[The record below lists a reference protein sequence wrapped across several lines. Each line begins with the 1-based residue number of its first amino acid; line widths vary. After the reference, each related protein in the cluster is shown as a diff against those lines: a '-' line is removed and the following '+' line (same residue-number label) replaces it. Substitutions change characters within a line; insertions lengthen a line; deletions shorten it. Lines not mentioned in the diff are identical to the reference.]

1 MSRTPF
7 RIIFMGTPDFAV
19 PSLEA
24 LIQGPDEIVAV
35 VTQPDR
41 PKGRSSQLV
50 APPIK
55 TLAETDTFSRVG
67 AKLRCGGVK
76 PEAFPTVE
84 RVAGF
89 IIACRQVHLPLKCT
103 AGLHHPVR
111 HRSEEPDVMTMNFIN
126 NLSLEKVQ

>member
-55 TLAETDTFSRVG
+55 TLAEKYALDIHQ
-67 AKLRCGGVK
+67 
-76 PEAFPTVE
+76 PT
-84 RVAGF
+84 G
-89 IIACRQVHLPLKCT
+89 IKSPK
-103 AGLHHPVR
+103 
-111 HRSEEPDVMTMNFIN
+111 FIN
-126 NLSLEKVQ
+126 TLKSYNPDIIVVADLFVESSFRRFPVMKNGRVIGQISRHDILRALYELA